1 MDLSAFLAR
10 LDGVEETPDGW
21 LAICPAHSDS
31 DPSLRV
37 AVGKDGDRV
46 LVRCRTG
53 CETKDV
59 LGKMGLSIR
68 DLASMT
74 IDGKVPT
81 SRRAT
86 TTDAPPEAAVIAGL
100 VADLDRWADA
110 LAEEDASY
118 STVLDYAERRFGI
131 SAEEAMRLRL
141 GLSETD
147 TPRLVVPFYDVEGLP
162 RGYQARAIDPAVDL
176 RWKGPKRPEGGGS
189 WLKYGTLHGSSGWG
203 EVLVTEGP
211 GDGLTGVALGYDVFF
226 IAGSGNASNPGILDA
241 LATYAAG
248 RKVIACG
255 DGDRAGQQFS
265 TAIAQGMTE
274 RGVTV
279 AKLAVPDDSDLSKW
293 RESDKTGRSI
303 VRAIMEAPEESSYSA
318 ALSGR
323 DQSLYPLTD
332 LGNARFL
339 RDYARSQGSDLRFAP
354 ESGFFVLDGGVWRP
368 DDLDASRAYAQ
379 EAAEM
384 VARIART
391 MAAEAVT
398 KEQEAAAKAWRAWAN
413 YSQSSRGIDAAIRE
427 VKALRDV
434 ATPLDKFDQRHDLLA
449 AANGVIDLRT
459 GDLLPHDPAYLLTR
473 RIDLPYRKD
482 AKAPRWEKFLGEVFA
497 AYPALPAYMRRLV
510 GYGIT
515 GRTDEQCFVVHVGK
529 GANGKSVLTDT
540 LTEVFREAT
549 VTTPFSTFEAKP
561 SGGIPND
568 IAALKGAR
576 LVMASE
582 GEANK
587 PMAEAMLKRVTGRD
601 LIAARFMRKEFFE
614 FRPTFL
620 IMLASNYKPQFRG
633 QDEGLWRRVKLI
645 PWERYFAPHERDP
658 RLGTALLAEAEGIL
672 AWAVRGAVEWYEG
685 GLRDPEVV
693 KNAVGAYRE
702 TSDALYGFLPGEWLH
717 DEEARAV
724 PATDLYLSYREWCQ
738 HEGIRDADAWTKRTF
753 NAALEERG
761 LTKRRAASGMVF
773 DGVRRAT
780 AKDAAEQA
788 DAEPGAERAEAAPL
802 AHSSSATSSISGAS
816 LDAIL

>member
-1 MDLSAFLAR
+1 
-10 LDGVEETPDGW
+10 
-21 LAICPAHSDS
+21 
-31 DPSLRV
+31 
-37 AVGKDGDRV
+37 
-46 LVRCRTG
+46 
-53 CETKDV
+53 
-59 LGKMGLSIR
+59 
-68 DLASMT
+68 
-74 IDGKVPT
+74 
-81 SRRAT
+81 
-86 TTDAPPEAAVIAGL
+86 
-100 VADLDRWADA
+100 
-110 LAEEDASY
+110 
-118 STVLDYAERRFGI
+118 
-131 SAEEAMRLRL
+131 
-141 GLSETD
+141 
-147 TPRLVVPFYDVEGLP
+147 
-162 RGYQARAIDPAVDL
+162 
-176 RWKGPKRPEGGGS
+176 
-189 WLKYGTLHGSSGWG
+189 
-203 EVLVTEGP
+203 VLVTEGP
-211 GDGLTGVALGYDVFF
+211 GDGLTGVSLGYDVFF
-226 IAGSGNASNPGILDA
+226 IAGSGNASNPTILDA
-241 LATYAAG
+241 LAAFAAG

-265 TAIAQGMTE
+265 AAIAQGMTE
-274 RGVTV
+274 RSVTV
-279 AKLAVPDDSDLSKW
+279 ARLAVPEDSDLSKW
-293 RESDKTGRSI
+293 RESDPTGRAI
-303 VRAIMEAPEESSYSA
+303 VRAIMEAPVESSYSA

-323 DQSLYPLTD
+323 DQSTYPLTD

-339 RDYARSQGSDLRFAP
+339 RDYARSQGSDLRYAP

-384 VARIART
+384 TAAIART
-391 MAAEAVT
+391 MAVGAVT

-449 AANGVIDLRT
+449 CANGVVDLRT

-473 RIDLPYRKD
+473 RIDLVYRKD
-482 AKAPRWEKFLGEVFA
+482 AKAPRWEKFLGEVFDKH
-497 AYPALPAYMRRLV
+497 PALPAYMQRLV

-645 PWERYFAPHERDP
+645 PW
-658 RLGTALLAEAEGIL
+658 
-672 AWAVRGAVEWYEG
+672 
-685 GLRDPEVV
+685 
-693 KNAVGAYRE
+693 
-702 TSDALYGFLPGEWLH
+702 
-717 DEEARAV
+717 
-724 PATDLYLSYREWCQ
+724 
-738 HEGIRDADAWTKRTF
+738 
-753 NAALEERG
+753 
-761 LTKRRAASGMVF
+761 
-773 DGVRRAT
+773 
-780 AKDAAEQA
+780 
-788 DAEPGAERAEAAPL
+788 
-802 AHSSSATSSISGAS
+802 SATSLRTSATRVSARRSSPRRRASSRGRSAAPSSGTRAGSATPRWSSPPSARIGRPRTRSTASSRASGSTTRRSAASRRPTSTSPIGSGAS
-816 LDAIL
+816 TRASVTRTPGRSARSTPPSKSEG

>member
-1 MDLSAFLAR
+1 MDLSDFLAR
-10 LDGVEETPDGW
+10 LDGVEEQPDGW

-53 CETKDV
+53 CKTTDV
-59 LGKMGLSIR
+59 LDKMGLALR

-74 IDGKVPT
+74 IDGKVPV

-86 TTDAPPEAAVIAGL
+86 TTDAPPAPEVIAGL

-131 SAEEAMRLRL
+131 SADEARRLGL

-147 TPRLVVPFYDVEGLP
+147 TPRLVVPFLDIEGNP
-162 RGYQARAIDPAVDL
+162 RGYQARALDPAVDL

-189 WLKYGTLHGSSGWG
+189 WLKYGTLPGSSGWG

-211 GDGLTGVALGYDVFF
+211 GDGLTGVSLGYDVFF
-226 IAGSGNASNPGILDA
+226 IAGSGNASNPSILDA
-241 LATYAAG
+241 LASFAAG

-265 TAIAQGMTE
+265 AAIAQGMTE

-279 AKLAVPDDSDLSKW
+279 ARLAVPEDSDLSKW
-293 RESDKTGRSI
+293 RESDPTGRAI
-303 VRAIMEAPEESSYSA
+303 VRAIMEAEVESSYSA

-323 DQSLYPLTD
+323 DQSVYPLTD

-339 RDYARSQGSDLRFAP
+339 RDYARSQGSDLRYAP

-384 VARIART
+384 TAAIART
-391 MAAEAVT
+391 MAVGAVT

-434 ATPLDKFDQRHDLLA
+434 ATPLDRFDQRHDLLA
-449 AANGVIDLRT
+449 CVNGVVDLRT

-473 RIDLPYRKD
+473 RIDLVYRKD
-482 AKAPRWEKFLGEVFA
+482 AKAPRWEKFLGEVFDK
-497 AYPALPAYMRRLV
+497 YPALPAYMRRLV

-645 PWERYFAPHERDP
+645 PWERYFAPHERNP
-658 RLGTALLAEAEGIL
+658 RLGAELLAEAEGIF

-693 KNAVGAYRE
+693 KSAVGAYRE

-717 DEEARAV
+717 DDEARAI

-780 AKDAAEQA
+780 AKDDAEAA
-788 DAEPGAERAEAAPL
+788 DAEPEAPRAEAAPL
-802 AHSSSATSSISGAS
+802 ADSSVTSPITGAD